1 MRILH
6 TADVHLKKDEDA
18 GVEVLTWL
26 VGKAGE
32 IEVDCCIVAGDL
44 FDSDTDATLM
54 RQRLRNLFDSA
65 SCKFIVLPGNHDENS
80 YGPDFDYGR
89 NVIQLIEKPYQ
100 LIEIGDIK
108 ICGVP
113 YQHNKFSEFMKDF
126 PAGIDILVAH
136 GTIYD
141 PSYIF
146 SLLDDPETEYMPI
159 FPPDLQD
166 AARYVAMG
174 HLHANHVDLTYGK
187 TRVVYP
193 GSPIAL
199 DKKCDS
205 ERSYALVEI
214 DRARV
219 EVKRC
224 GVERA
229 HYWLTREFFVYPDAE
244 ESILTDIEDFLEGI
258 DDARIMPNVVVRG
271 YIGDK
276 ERKYLDSLESVRKK
290 FEKKFARL
298 DFVPGIQTWERVLSN
313 PIIKRFVARTDDLED
328 SIRLKVFE
336 ICMPIFDRV
345 LK

>member
-1 MRILH
+1 MKILH
-6 TADVHLKKDEDA
+6 TADLHLKKDEDA
-18 GVEVLTWL
+18 GMEVLARL

-32 IEVDCCIVAGDL
+32 SKVDYCIIAGDL

-65 SCKFIVLPGNHDENS
+65 SCKFLVLPGNHDENS
-80 YGPDFDYGR
+80 FGPDFDYGR
-89 NVIQLIEKPYQ
+89 NVIQLAEEPFH
-100 LIEIGDIK
+100 LVEIGEIK

-113 YQHNKFSEFMKDF
+113 YQHKKFSECLKDL
-126 PAGIDILVAH
+126 PAGIDIMVAH

-166 AARYVAMG
+166 IARYVAMG
-174 HLHANHVDLTYGK
+174 HLHANHVDLTYGN
-187 TRVVYP
+187 TRAIYP
-193 GSPIAL
+193 GSPVAL
-199 DKKCDS
+199 GKKCDS
-205 ERSYALVEI
+205 ERSYTLVEI

-224 GVERA
+224 GVEGA

-244 ESILTDIEDFLEGI
+244 ESILTDIEEFLEGI
-258 DDARIMPNVVVRG
+258 DDPRIMPNVVVRG

-276 ERKYLDSLESVRKK
+276 EKEYSKSLESVREK

-298 DFVPGIQTWERVLSN
+298 DFVPSIQSWERVISN
-313 PIIKRFVARTDDLED
+313 PMVKRFLVRTNDLED
-328 SIRLKVFE
+328 SIRMKVFE
-336 ICMPIFDRV
+336 ICLPIFDRI

>member
-1 MRILH
+1 MKILH
-6 TADVHLKKDEDA
+6 TADLHLRKGHDA
-18 GVEVLTWL
+18 GIEVLSWL

-32 IEVDCCIVAGDL
+32 LEVDACIIAGDL

-54 RQRLRNLFDSA
+54 RQKLRNLFDSA
-65 SCKFIVLPGNHDENS
+65 TCKFIVLPGNHDENS

-89 NVIQLIEKPYQ
+89 NVIQFTEKPFR
-100 LIEIGDIK
+100 LVEIGDIR

-113 YQHNKFSEFMKDF
+113 YQHNKFSEFAKGF
-126 PAGIDILVAH
+126 PAEIDILVAH

-166 AARYVAMG
+166 TARYVAMG

-219 EVKRC
+219 EVNRC
-224 GVERA
+224 GIERA
-229 HYWLTREFFVYPDAE
+229 QYWLTREFFVYPDAE
-244 ESILTDIEDFLEGI
+244 ERILTDIEEFLEGI
-258 DDARIMPNVVVRG
+258 DNLRIMPNVVVRG

-276 ERKYLDSLESVRKK
+276 ETKYLECLESVREK

-298 DFVPGIQTWERVLSN
+298 DFVPNIQSWERVISN
-313 PIIKRFVARTDDLED
+313 PMVKRFIAKTNDLED

-336 ICMPIFDRV
+336 ICLPIFDRV